1 MSSYLT
7 AGTIKI
13 TKVGYSQQQ
22 IEFAQTLSTDNR
34 QEVVSVSV
42 IIPLSPGQTVQEIYQ
57 AASERAAWLLT
68 APYTHKTTP
77 DK

>member
-7 AGTIKI
+7 TGAIKI
-13 TKVGYSQQQ
+13 TKISNSEQQV
-22 IEFAQTLSTDNR
+22 EFAQTLTTDNQ

-42 IIPLSPGQTVQEIYQ
+42 TIPLSPGQTVQEIYQ
-57 AASERAAWLLT
+57 VASERAAWLLT
-68 APYTHKTTP
+68 APYTLETTP